1 MTTADLFSPL
11 FPYSFPPFKETGAE
25 KIHFLSPSDFKQ
37 SSHNI
42 RETKRC
48 VLSQFPPFLSPPPF
62 VPVSQFGKTVC
73 EPTREEIEEGG
84 GDLVNINPPFPVNSS
99 LRPSPLQQVRKW
111 RKVESLH
118 SFPLFTTSFF
128 PFGKCVR
135 GEVAIDPISIS
146 RRREKVRLVCFRSGI
161 TASLR
166 EEYRIRQIYGS
177 QKNLECNNDRKA
189 YSTSLPTFQRNKGTA
204 HSVQCVHAPCFLFAQ
219 CSTVQNIFSCPPH
232 EKSNRTER
240 QFISRPKRKRR
251 EQDRCNADIFTLF
264 LKLSGK
270 PIVPDSGGGKQP
282 HPSLSLS
289 SFRFPICQPSFSLFS
304 LSLYLL

>member
-1 MTTADLFSPL
+1 M
-11 FPYSFPPFKETGAE
+11 
-25 KIHFLSPSDFKQ
+25 
-37 SSHNI
+37 
-42 RETKRC
+42 
-48 VLSQFPPFLSPPPF
+48 
-62 VPVSQFGKTVC
+62 
-73 EPTREEIEEGG
+73 
-84 GDLVNINPPFPVNSS
+84 
-99 LRPSPLQQVRKW
+99 
-111 RKVESLH
+111 
-118 SFPLFTTSFF
+118 
-128 PFGKCVR
+128 
-135 GEVAIDPISIS
+135 
-146 RRREKVRLVCFRSGI
+146 RLVCFRSGI

-270 PIVPDSGGGKQP
+270 PIVPDSEGGKQP
-282 HPSLSLS
+282 FPPLSILLSISHLSTVFLSFLSFSVPTVEKFLFSS
-289 SFRFPICQPSFSLFS
+289 SFFVRSGISNRFAFAPPKV
-304 LSLYLL
+304 